1 MLSASHAENG
11 EVNKQLT
18 MQFSMGTDQYPKTLT
33 AAIDILAN
41 HKPDNMS
48 AKAKSER
55 SKSSKPTAKRSKS
68 KKKTESSFTQ
78 RGKQTTQWP

>member
-1 MLSASHAENG
+1 MARQAVKDKVFEAYSGLLLLLSASQAEYG

-33 AAIDILAN
+33 AAVDILAN
-41 HKPDNMS
+41 HKPDNKS

-55 SKSSKPTAKRSKS
+55 SKSSNRHL
-68 KKKTESSFTQ
+68 
-78 RGKQTTQWP
+78 G